1 MRNLHPL
8 LKTLIS
14 LKGNQRSCV
23 YTEPLWALPNN
34 LILPFASIYMA
45 SVGLNDAQIGLVVSF
60 GLAMQFLWALFSGA
74 IVDKF
79 GRRSSMMVF
88 GIISWTI
95 PCLLWAVAQGY
106 WYFMIAIFFN
116 SMWRVM
122 GNSFSCMIIEDEDST
137 QLINIYTIFN
147 FIGILAGFISPI
159 IGLLIDWFTL
169 LPTIRGLYFA
179 AMILM
184 TIKFLLQYHMARES
198 EIGKRR
204 TRESREKSIISLTFG
219 GWNVFTK
226 SLLQTKLSIYV
237 LLIILATCFSIVQDI
252 FWPLFISAAYGVSN
266 SMLSVFPLVKTIMTL
281 IVYVT
286 VTSRIKLHSIRRPL
300 LAGLGANLSGIAVL
314 VLFLPFGSVAIW
326 AVFFSAICDA
336 FAAAILSPLFESL
349 MTVSIPSEERARVN
363 SLITGLVLLISIPV
377 GGIAGALSQHNRV
390 FPLILNAILVI
401 LEILIAVYLTY
412 RTGRTEKPSSEH
424 QDELIDMFE

>member
-8 LKTLIS
+8 LKTLFS
-14 LKGNQRSCV
+14 LKGNQRACV

-45 SVGLNDAQIGLVVSF
+45 SVGLNDAQIGLVASF

-95 PCLLWAVAQGY
+95 PCILWAVAQGY
-106 WYFMIAIFFN
+106 WYFMIAVFFN

-159 IGLLIDWFTL
+159 IGLLIDRFTL
-169 LPTIRGLYFA
+169 LPTIRGVYFA

-184 TIKFLLQYHMARES
+184 TIKFLLQYRMARES

-204 TRESREKSIISLTFG
+204 SRETREKSMISLTFG
-219 GWNVFTK
+219 GWNVFIK
-226 SLLQTKLSIYV
+226 SLGQTKLSIYV
-237 LLIILATCFSIVQDI
+237 LLIILTTCFSIVQDT
-252 FWPLFISAAYGVSN
+252 FWPLFITTAYGVSA
-266 SMLSVFPLVKTIMTL
+266 SMLSVFPLVKTIMTM

-286 VTSRIKLHSIRRPL
+286 VTSRIKLHSIRYPL
-300 LAGLGANLSGIAVL
+300 LAGLGANLSGLAVL
-314 VLFLPFGSVAIW
+314 VLCLPFGSSAIW

-336 FAAAILSPLFESL
+336 FAIAILSPLFESL
-349 MTVSIPSEERARVN
+349 MTVNIPSEERARVN

-377 GGIAGALSQHNRV
+377 GGIAGVLSQHNRV
-390 FPLILNAILVI
+390 FPLMLNAILVI
-401 LEILIAVYLTY
+401 LEILIAVYLT
-412 RTGRTEKPSSEH
+412 RGTGRTEKPSAEL
-424 QDELIDMFE
+424 QDELIE